1 MKLSL
6 LIGSALFAAST
17 LAFAQTQTDDK
28 SARRQQLKD
37 AHAKALKACEGT
49 KDEARR
55 ACLQRETCA
64 QAKDPKACHER
75 IAKAKDTYASA
86 RKACDSKP
94 EAERRDCMRREL
106 CAQSKDPAKCEA
118 HAREAT
124 AARDKAREA
133 CKDKPAE
140 ERRACMR
147 EQLGR
152 KPRA

>member
-1 MKLSL
+1 MRLSL
-6 LIGSALFAAST
+6 LIGSALVAAST

-28 SARRQQLKD
+28 GARRQAMKD
-37 AHAKALKACEGT
+37 AHAKARKACE
-49 KDEARR
+49 
-55 ACLQRETCA
+55 
-64 QAKDPKACHER
+64 
-75 IAKAKDTYASA
+75 
-86 RKACDSKP
+86 SKP
-94 EAERRDCMRREL
+94 EAERRDCMRREM

-118 HAREAT
+118 QAKEAA
-124 AARDKAREA
+124 AARAKAHEA